1 MTTATQATNN
11 EASDTEAI
19 LESAKAL
26 RPLIEEH
33 RDDME
38 TQGRM
43 PRVLVDAMLDAGL
56 FHLLVPRSAGGSETD
71 PITYLRVA
79 EEVSAVDGSA
89 GWNLMIGSGSALAGG
104 FVPEKEAKEIFGPRD
119 ILAAVLAPTGRA
131 DPKDG
136 GYTVKGRW
144 SFASGIHNSTWVFG
158 TCMVFDGDAPRMT
171 DEGTPV
177 MMSVIVPV
185 ADCEIHETWDV
196 SGLRGTGSEDFSITD
211 VFVPAE
217 RTLRLFFSQPYSDA
231 PLYRLPFTF
240 FPACVATVPLG
251 IARGAIDAFVEL
263 ATTKVP
269 MRQNRTPLRERPAVQ
284 ATVAKAEAL
293 LGSARAYFY
302 ESMEAVWDEVQSEG
316 EATLERRA
324 TLRSACCHA
333 AISCAEAV
341 DLVYNAGGGTS
352 IYSKSLL
359 QRAFRDVHATTQH
372 IGVAPDSME
381 DVGRIM
387 FGLEPSGPMF

>member
-1 MTTATQATNN
+1 MTTATQTTSN
-11 EASDTEAI
+11 ESI

-38 TQGRM
+38 AQGRM
-43 PRVLVDAMLDAGL
+43 PRPLVDAMLDAGL
-56 FHLLVPRSAGGSETD
+56 FHLLVPRSAGGSESD
-71 PITYLRVA
+71 PIAYLRAA
-79 EEVSAVDGSA
+79 EEISRIDGSA
-89 GWNLMIGSGSALAGG
+89 GWNFMIGSGTAFAAG
-104 FVPEKEAKEIFGPRD
+104 FLPEQVAKEACGPRD
-119 ILAAVLAPTGRA
+119 IMAGVLAPTGRA
-131 DPKDG
+131 HAKDG

-144 SFASGIHNSTWVFG
+144 SIASGIHQATWVFG
-158 TCMVFDGDAPRMT
+158 TCIVFDGDAPRMT
-171 DEGTPV
+171 DEGAPT
-177 MMSVIVPV
+177 MLDLLVPI

-196 SGLRGTGSEDFSITD
+196 SGLRGTGSEDFSMTD
-211 VFVPAE
+211 VFVPEE
-217 RTLRLFFSQPYSDA
+217 RAFRTFSSHRYSDA

-240 FPACVATVPLG
+240 FPAGVATVPLG

-269 MRQNRTPLRERPAVQ
+269 MRASRTPLRERPAVQ

-302 ESMEAVWDEVQSEG
+302 ESMQAVWDEVQSEG
-316 EATLERRA
+316 EASNERRA
-324 TLRSACCHA
+324 ILRNASCHA
-333 AISCAEAV
+333 AITCAEAV
-341 DLVYNAGGGTS
+341 DLMYNAGGGSS

-359 QRAFRDVHATTQH
+359 QRAFRDVHAATQH
-372 IGVAPDSME
+372 IAVAPDAME